1 MCDWFSKKMIA
12 SVVFINH
19 VQISERRKNRSTS
32 SSTSEKIMSTN
43 HESTLSNFQH
53 EIKWKQVKQKLYE
66 TAEIIRVKFKEV
78 SKLAVN

>member
-1 MCDWFSKKMIA
+1 MIA

-32 SSTSEKIMSTN
+32 GSTSEQIMSTN

-53 EIKWKQVKQKLYE
+53 KIKWKQVKQKLYE
-66 TAEIIRVKFKEV
+66 TAERIRVKFKEV